1 MREDEN
7 KQDVQSEYE
16 YTSKSQ
22 NEEVR
27 ENLAST
33 SKSIK
38 TSLVI
43 LAVLSILSVVL
54 FFTKTTQESMLIAR
68 TFPVTPA
75 IYALINM
82 GILLIAMLSS
92 MSIFANA
99 MSSLGEHKPDKD
111 LLYSLMM
118 IVSLLCNVALCLKP
132 QMLLASG
139 VALYTPIVI
148 ILLYINFLGKHLSIK
163 KIIKNFE
170 FISNDEEKYALTQVA
185 DIKTAR
191 AMTKGVVEGQAV
203 LVKNVKVDFFE
214 NFLANSFKADLSDI
228 VAGKIAIFA
237 LPTAIVMA
245 LIAYLFTRD
254 IYIAITLLSG
264 TMLMLTGIISAI
276 IVAFPLHDTADIV
289 NHFSGMMPEYSA
301 ITAYQDTDAIL
312 VDANDLF
319 PEDTVVL
326 HGIKTFQGKR
336 IDDAIIDAA
345 SVVCSANSV
354 LKGVFL
360 SIINQKTEL
369 LKPVDSIIYE
379 DLMGISAWVDERRVL
394 IGNRDLMINHSI
406 AVPKPEYESR
416 YNQEGND
423 VIFLSC
429 GGELCA
435 AFIIQFKADHTSSDV
450 TKLLY
455 KNNIVAVIKTVDSCI
470 TGEMLERVFEVD
482 SSLFKILPSRLHSG
496 FDTEMQPEEKI
507 DSMLGNKGSLF
518 GYIVSIVACKKLA
531 SCMKIGGAMYV
542 ISAILGVLLLAA
554 MLVLKN
560 IALMGNLQ
568 LFIYMASFG
577 LAYWIYEKNM
587 KL

>member
-1 MREDEN
+1 
-7 KQDVQSEYE
+7 
-16 YTSKSQ
+16 
-22 NEEVR
+22 
-27 ENLAST
+27 
-33 SKSIK
+33 
-38 TSLVI
+38 
-43 LAVLSILSVVL
+43 
-54 FFTKTTQESMLIAR
+54 
-68 TFPVTPA
+68 
-75 IYALINM
+75 
-82 GILLIAMLSS
+82 
-92 MSIFANA
+92 
-99 MSSLGEHKPDKD
+99 
-111 LLYSLMM
+111 
-118 IVSLLCNVALCLKP
+118 
-132 QMLLASG
+132 
-139 VALYTPIVI
+139 
-148 ILLYINFLGKHLSIK
+148 
-163 KIIKNFE
+163 
-170 FISNDEEKYALTQVA
+170 
-185 DIKTAR
+185 
-191 AMTKGVVEGQAV
+191 
-203 LVKNVKVDFFE
+203 
-214 NFLANSFKADLSDI
+214 
-228 VAGKIAIFA
+228 
-237 LPTAIVMA
+237 
-245 LIAYLFTRD
+245 
-254 IYIAITLLSG
+254 
-264 TMLMLTGIISAI
+264 MLMLTGIISAI